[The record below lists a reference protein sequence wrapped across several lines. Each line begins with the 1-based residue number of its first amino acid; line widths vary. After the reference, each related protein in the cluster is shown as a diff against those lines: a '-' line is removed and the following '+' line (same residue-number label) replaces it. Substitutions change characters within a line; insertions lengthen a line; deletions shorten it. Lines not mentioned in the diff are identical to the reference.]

1 MDILIADDEAHAR
14 ARIRTLLA
22 DLTEALKIRV
32 VAEVANGEE
41 AVRAALA
48 SKVDVALLDIQ
59 MPAMDGLTA
68 ARHLMRLPEA
78 PAVVFLTAHDEHAL
92 AAFDLGAVDYLLK
105 PVRVERL
112 KLALQRARR
121 LGGGADAL
129 LREQGARRKHLVAN
143 DRGRIILVPLADVVC
158 LKAEDK
164 YVAVVTSSQTY
175 WLDESL
181 QSLEQEF
188 AGQWLRIHR
197 ACLVNRE
204 FLGGFE
210 FDSASGRWHAVLKG
224 VPERPMVS
232 RRQAHVVKMFRNG
245 GD

>member
-22 DLTEALKIRV
+22 DLAEALKIRV

-41 AVRAALA
+41 AVRAALV
-48 SKVDVALLDIQ
+48 SKVDVALRDIQ

-92 AAFDLGAVDYLLK
+92 AAFDLGAGL
-105 PVRVERL
+105 P
-112 KLALQRARR
+112 AQARA
-121 LGGGADAL
+121 GGAVEA
-129 LREQGARRKHLVAN
+129 GAATGAEAGGWSGHLVAN
-143 DRGRIILVPLADVVC
+143 DRGQIILVPLADVVR

-188 AGQWLRIHR
+188 AGQLLRIHR

-204 FLGGFE
+204 FLAGFE
-210 FDSASGRWHAVLKG
+210 LDSASGRWHAVLKG

-245 GD
+245 SD